1 MNKKYTIGII
11 LLTAV
16 LLIFGIF
23 YSDGVDSI
31 KNAFQNIEPR
41 FFKVMFV
48 IMLVYWLMQSFV
60 TMQLANNFGQKF
72 EIFNAIKTFMIGE
85 FFSAITP
92 LATGGQPM
100 QLIYMNS
107 VGVSTGVG
115 TSILGVQLFF
125 YHIARL
131 IISLSLTIY
140 HADFFYFG
148 GYKFTFFLVLGFILN
163 TSFAILMVLAAFKP
177 KWVKKIVSVVVTF
190 LTKIKILKQ
199 KESLLQKIDEEVD
212 SFNLAMKQFKGQHI
226 TFYINLILQNMASFL
241 YLYGVTHY
249 IFTSFGVELESV
261 TMTLATVSSVQM
273 ASAYLPMPGGSF
285 GAEGMF
291 FLMFSAYLPE
301 NTPIFLVL
309 LVWRILTYYLTI
321 LVSFLFTLKL
331 RETKNKNTNQ
341 LINTDKT
348 QMIR

>member
-11 LLTAV
+11 LLTAT

-23 YSDGVDSI
+23 FSDGVDSLNKAI
-31 KNAFQNIEPR
+31 KNIEPK
-41 FFKVMFV
+41 FFLIMFV
-48 IMLVYWLMQSFV
+48 IMLIYWLMQSFI
-60 TMQLANNFGQKF
+60 TMQLANNLGQKF
-72 EIFNAIKTFMIGE
+72 GVINAIKTFMIGE

-107 VGVSTGVG
+107 VGVSTGIG

-131 IISLSLTIY
+131 IISFSLTIY

-148 GYKFTFFLVLGFILN
+148 GYAFTYFLIFGFVLN
-163 TSFAILMVLAAFKP
+163 TSFAFFMAMAAFKP
-177 KWVKKIVSVVVTF
+177 KFVKKMAHGLFSF
-190 LTKIKILKQ
+190 LTKIKILK
-199 KESLLQKIDEEVD
+199 ESETRIKKINEEVD
-212 SFNLAMKQFKGQHI
+212 SFNEAMKQFKGQNI
-226 TFYINLILQNMASFL
+226 TFYVNLILQNMASFL
-241 YLYGVTHY
+241 FLYGVTHY
-249 IFTSFGVELESV
+249 IFKSFGVDLKSV

-291 FLMFSAYLPE
+291 YLMFSAFLPE

-321 LVSFLFTLKL
+321 IASFPFTLKL
-331 RETKNKNTNQ
+331 KDTKDRTE
-341 LINTDKT
+341 
-348 QMIR
+348 